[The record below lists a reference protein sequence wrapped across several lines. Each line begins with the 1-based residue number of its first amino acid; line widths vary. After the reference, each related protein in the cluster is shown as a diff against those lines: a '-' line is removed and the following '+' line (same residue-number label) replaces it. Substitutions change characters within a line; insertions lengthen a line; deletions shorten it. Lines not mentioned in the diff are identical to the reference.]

1 MIKKW
6 NRYILEFVDN
16 SNSLID
22 AKMQE
27 ISDLVNSISQGQA
40 QAQDQ
45 SISSSLIYEWENKN
59 DHDLI
64 VNFTKDDL
72 VIKYEFSID
81 NLYVTKYAGDTID
94 FEKSVNSIDEGLD
107 IIEKDIQFILDISEK
122 KINNNMKFKYLKEYK
137 NFNRHPENSYDLD
150 PNDKERISRKEMEK
164 RLIDISSFEVEDLNA
179 MNDTEIKKLYHAME
193 VDVTADKEENKE
205 IDKDIRN

>member
-122 KINNNMKFKYLKEYK
+122 KINKNMKFKYLKEYK

>member
-6 NRYILEFVDN
+6 NGYILEFLDN
-16 SNSLID
+16 SNSVID

-40 QAQDQ
+40 QAQSQ
-45 SISSSLIYEWENKN
+45 SISSNLIYEWENKN

-81 NLYVTKYAGDTID
+81 DLYVTKYAGDTID

-205 IDKDIRN
+205 IDKDIRD

>member
-16 SNSLID
+16 SNSMID

-27 ISDLVNSISQGQA
+27 ISDLVNSISQSQA

-45 SISSSLIYEWENKN
+45 SISSNLIYEWENKN

-64 VNFTKDDL
+64 VNFTKDNL
-72 VIKYEFSID
+72 AIKYEFSID
-81 NLYVTKYAGDTID
+81 DLYITKYAGDSID
-94 FEKSVNSIDEGLD
+94 FEKSVKSVDEGLD
-107 IIEKDIQFILDISEK
+107 IIEKDIQFILGISEK
-122 KINNNMKFKYLKEYK
+122 KINNVMKFKYLKEYK

-164 RLIDISSFEVEDLNA
+164 RLIDVSSFDESDLKA
-179 MNDTEIKKLYHAME
+179 MNDSEVKKLYHAME
-193 VDVTADKEENKE
+193 VDATADKEDDKE
-205 IDKDIRN
+205 IDKDIRD

>member
-40 QAQDQ
+40 QAQGQ
-45 SISSSLIYEWENKN
+45 SISSNLIYEWENKN

-72 VIKYEFSID
+72 AIKYEFSID

-122 KINNNMKFKYLKEYK
+122 KINNNMKFKYLKEFK

-150 PNDKERISRKEMEK
+150 PNDKQRISRKEMEK
-164 RLIDISSFEVEDLNA
+164 RLVDVSAFDETDLEA
-179 MNDTEIKKLYHAME
+179 MNDNELKKLYHAME
-193 VDVTADKEENKE
+193 VDATADKEENKK

>member
-27 ISDLVNSISQGQA
+27 ISDLVNSISQGQT
-40 QAQDQ
+40 QAQGQ
-45 SISSSLIYEWENKN
+45 SISSNLIYEWENKN

-72 VIKYEFSID
+72 AIKYEFSID

-122 KINNNMKFKYLKEYK
+122 KINNNMKFKYLKEFK
-137 NFNRHPENSYDLD
+137 NLNRHPENSYDLD
-150 PNDKERISRKEMEK
+150 PNDKQRISRKEMEK
-164 RLIDISSFEVEDLNA
+164 RLVDVSAFDETDLEA
-179 MNDTEIKKLYHAME
+179 MNDSELKKLYHAME
-193 VDVTADKEENKE
+193 VDATADKEENKK

>member
-27 ISDLVNSISQGQA
+27 ISDLVNSISQGQG
-40 QAQDQ
+40 QAQGQ
-45 SISSSLIYEWENKN
+45 SISSNLIYEWENKN

-72 VIKYEFSID
+72 AIKYEFSID

-122 KINNNMKFKYLKEYK
+122 KINNNMKFKYLKEFK

-150 PNDKERISRKEMEK
+150 PNDKQRISRKEMEK
-164 RLIDISSFEVEDLNA
+164 RLVDVSAFDETDLEA
-179 MNDTEIKKLYHAME
+179 MNDNELKKLYHAME
-193 VDVTADKEENKE
+193 VDATADKEENKK